1 MPLLQ
6 DIQLVVRTEIGGVKR
21 CETFTG
27 LAMPTSMLIE
37 FCHVGSA
44 AAARSME
51 ALSVALLRELRSGA
65 HATQLAPPCRGWSE
79 VCHASNQHDCHKLLV
94 LVGDDRTPAPTST
107 EPLAFWIGNDDTF
120 SILPVLPER
129 ARPSSKRLLLSP
141 LDAINAV
148 FWSVQEDE
156 ALPAVLQFGGITAS
170 QPRIFVSYRQTDT
183 ATSAIQLFDAL
194 SHDGFDVFL
203 DHFRI
208 APGVDFQ
215 ARLLQELGDKAL
227 LLLLESPNLA
237 QSPWVALEIAQARAC
252 GIGIIA
258 LNFDGA
264 PQDPGIDPSLRRLLH
279 RSELNMDGTIDDV
292 ALQTVRQFIR
302 QEHDRAILRRRVALE
317 QSFEQA
323 VAMAGGPAPVRRAD
337 GSYHLFAQGVTYATW
352 LMPRPPELPDY
363 HRAHTANATPIRSVI
378 IGLSQLMER
387 SRKQQHDWLTDLCDM
402 DLIDEGSMAAAAR
415 HMVQGSL

>member
-1 MPLLQ
+1 M
-6 DIQLVVRTEIGGVKR
+6 VRTEIGGMKQ
-21 CETFTG
+21 CETFNG

-65 HATQLAPPCRGWSE
+65 HATQVVAPCGGWCD
-79 VCHASNQHDCHKLLV
+79 VCHALLEHDCHKLLV
-94 LVGDDRTPAPTST
+94 LVGDDCTPAPTSID
-107 EPLAFWIGNDDTF
+107 PLAFWIGNDNTF
-120 SILPVLPER
+120 SILPVLPET
-129 ARPSSKRLLLSP
+129 ARPSSKRLLPSP
-141 LDAINAV
+141 LDKINAV
-148 FWSVQEDE
+148 FWSVQEEE
-156 ALPAVLQFGGITAS
+156 ALPAVLQAGAITAS
-170 QPRIFVSYRQTDT
+170 QARIFISYRQSDT
-183 ATSAIQLFDAL
+183 AAAAVQLFDAL

-227 LLLLESPNLA
+227 LLLLESSNLA

-258 LNFDGA
+258 LNFNGA
-264 PQDPGIDPSLRRLLH
+264 PQDPGIDPGLRRLLH
-279 RSELNMDGTIDDV
+279 RSELRTDFTIEDV
-292 ALQTVRQFIR
+292 PLQTVRQFIR

-337 GSYHLFAQGVTYATW
+337 GSYHLLAHGVTYATW
-352 LMPRPPELPDY
+352 LTPRPPELSDY
-363 HRAHTANATPIRSVI
+363 HRAHTANAAPIRSVI

-387 SRKQQHDWLTDLCDM
+387 SRQQQHDWLTDVCDM
-402 DLIDEGSMAAAAR
+402 DLVDEGSMAVATR
-415 HMVQGSL
+415 RMLQGLL

>member
-6 DIQLVVRTEIGGVKR
+6 DIQLVVRTEIGGVKQ

-37 FCHVGSA
+37 FCHVGST

-51 ALSVALLRELRSGA
+51 ALSVALLRELRSGV
-65 HATQLAPPCRGWSE
+65 HAIPVEPPCGGWSHM
-79 VCHASNQHDCHKLLV
+79 CHACGEHDCHKLLV
-94 LVGDDRTPAPTST
+94 LVGDDRTPAPKSMD
-107 EPLAFWIGNDDTF
+107 PLALWIGSDNTF
-120 SILPVLPER
+120 SILPVLPEK
-129 ARPSSKRLLLSP
+129 ARVSSKRLLPSP

-148 FWSVQEDE
+148 FWSGQEDE
-156 ALPAVLQFGGITAS
+156 ALPAVLQAGGITAS
-170 QPRIFVSYRQTDT
+170 PRIFISYRQIDT
-183 ATSAIQLFDAL
+183 AAAAIQLFDAL

-215 ARLLQELGDKAL
+215 ARLMQELGDKAL
-227 LLLLESPNLA
+227 LLVLESSNSA
-237 QSPWVALEIAQARAC
+237 QSPWVAFEIAQAKAC

-264 PQDPGIDPSLRRLLH
+264 PQDPGIDPALRRLLLG
-279 RSELNMDGTIDDV
+279 SEIRTDGTIDEV
-292 ALQTVRQFIR
+292 PLQSAQRFIR
-302 QEHDRAILRRRVALE
+302 HEHDRAILRRRVALE

-323 VAMAGGPAPVRRAD
+323 VAMAGGPAPLRGAD
-337 GSYHLFAQGVTYATW
+337 GSYRLHAGGMTYATW
-352 LMPRPPELPDY
+352 LTPRPPELPDY
-363 HRAHTANATPIRSVI
+363 HRAHTASAAPTRSVI

-387 SRKQQHDWLTDLCDM
+387 SRQQQHDWLTNLCDIE
-402 DLIDEGSMAAAAR
+402 LVDEGSMAMAAHR
-415 HMVQGSL
+415 MVQGLL